1 MNSQEFYLWLNGYL
15 EALESEG
22 IDVCKIKNIREK
34 MVEVKAQTR
43 SQERVIFGPDV
54 AQPTNPVKLPT
65 KDWSQVQEG
74 TSAPNPRYADISRIP
89 RK

>member
-1 MNSQEFYLWLNGYL
+1 MNSTEFYLWLNGYL

-34 MVEVKAQTR
+34 MSTIKKG
-43 SQERVIFGPDV
+43 QERIIFGPNV
-54 AQPTNPVKLPT
+54 NQPQQSNY
-65 KDWSQVQEG
+65 
-74 TSAPNPRYADISRIP
+74 APNQPIA